1 MEFNREFKSRCA
13 TLLSN
18 VIPMITSE
26 LFDQLSPS
34 SANVIRE
41 LIEATAHC
49 LTIGAAPCQE
59 WITVFN
65 ALMDILEIKEDI
77 RRLYRD
83 EAYYKV
89 LHGLFDY
96 IRNEDHRVGSD
107 YYQLKVE
114 SVRRAAHAHDGES
127 IAQLGGDA
135 AAAVAVVASDDNDN
149 LEKVVEPPAKRDNSS
164 SSALSMICNENCIN
178 EAGSRQRPRPPALRV
193 SSFVL
198 AEDSD
203 DDDFEPDVLE
213 LYTQTF
219 KKH

>member
-41 LIEATAHC
+41 LIEASAHC
-49 LTIGAAPCQE
+49 LTIGAVPCQE

-65 ALMDILEIKEDI
+65 SLMDILEIKEDI
-77 RRLYRD
+77 RRLYHD

-89 LHGLFDY
+89 LCGLFDY
-96 IRNEDHRVGSD
+96 IRNEDHKVGSD
-107 YYQLKVE
+107 YYNLKLE
-114 SVRRAAHAHDGES
+114 CVRRAAYAHDGES

-135 AAAVAVVASDDNDN
+135 AAEVVASDDNDN
-149 LEKVVEPPAKRDNSS
+149 HEQVVEPAAKRGNNSS
-164 SSALSMICNENCIN
+164 STPSMICNENCIN
-178 EAGSRQRPRPPALRV
+178 EAGVRQRARPPALRV
-193 SSFVL
+193 SSFVI
-198 AEDSD
+198 ADDSD
-203 DDDFEPDVLE
+203 DDDFEPDVLD

-219 KKH
+219 KKK